1 MTFRVLLC
9 LGLLV
14 PLSADAAE
22 TVLPVGSGPPPVE
35 VPWFPSRLH
44 AVVWRNWELV
54 PTERLATALDATPQ
68 QIEQVATSMG
78 LPENRPFPDR
88 YKPHIYKTILRRN
101 WHLLPYEQLLTL
113 VDMSADEL
121 ATLLH
126 EDDFLFIKF
135 GSSKPQCEP
144 VRYEPPEPEA
154 TERAA
159 KIRDLVRKHFGEALR
174 DPGTPCFAFIEELSK
189 TKISPSPRPPLSSSQ
204 SSLRYLYSYIT
215 AFGDPLLDTTLDPYP
230 DGLLARLS
238 ASGVNGVWMHVV
250 LRQLAPGGPDFP
262 EWGADHEKRLANLR
276 KIVDRAAQHKIK
288 IYLYVNEPRAMP
300 HDFFQTRPELAGVRA
315 GELTAVCTS
324 DERTRNWLRNSLSH
338 VFREV
343 PGLGGVF
350 TITASENLTNCAS
363 HHHREQCPRCRN
375 RTDAE
380 IIAEVNAV
388 VEQGVHA
395 AAPHAKVIAWD
406 WGWNRHGDAADHIAL
421 LPDNIALQS
430 VSEWA
435 LPIERGGVASTVGEY
450 SLSAVGPGPRAT
462 RHWALAKER
471 GLEAIAKVQVNN
483 TWELSSVPF
492 LPVLDLVARHAHNLA
507 SADVDGLM
515 LSWSLGGSP
524 SPNLDVACR
533 LIADKTLEPA
543 DVLSSVARER
553 YGDAAEPH
561 IGKAW
566 TAFSDAFQEFPYNG
580 AVVYVAPQQFGPAN
594 PLYATPTGRHA
605 TMIGFPYDDLD
616 RWRGPYP
623 RHIFVEQ
630 FVKVADG
637 WKTGLEHFEKALK
650 TADAA
655 HRPIVETDLA
665 LAKAA
670 HLHFASTANQSR
682 FVIARDAV
690 LANPGDAGSRATL
703 QSVVDDEIAAAE
715 SLYRLTKSDSRIG
728 FEASNGYYYVPLDLV
743 EKVLCCEYMRAEFA
757 KP

>member
-1 MTFRVLLC
+1 MKLLAVLC
-9 LGLLV
+9 LGLLF
-14 PLSADAAE
+14 PITIDAAE
-22 TVLPVGSGPPPVE
+22 IVLPTGTSPPPVE
-35 VPWFPSRLH
+35 FPWFPSRLH
-44 AVVWRNWELV
+44 SVVWRNWELV
-54 PTERLATALDATPQ
+54 PTVRLAAALNATPQ
-68 QIEQVATSMG
+68 QIEQVAASMG
-78 LPENRPFPDR
+78 LPENRPVPDR
-88 YKPHIYKTILRRN
+88 YRPHIYKTILRRN

-113 VDMSADEL
+113 VDMSPEEL

-126 EDDFLFIKF
+126 EDDFLYIKF
-135 GSSKPQCEP
+135 GSNKPKCDP
-144 VRYEPPEPEA
+144 VRYEPPDA
-154 TERAA
+154 ASAERAA
-159 KIRDLVRKHFGEALR
+159 EIRSLVETHFGESLR
-174 DPGTPCFAFIEELSK
+174 EPGVARFAFIEELSE
-189 TKISPSPRPPLSSSQ
+189 THVPPSSPSPHSETD
-204 SSLRYLYSYIT
+204 SLRYLYSYVA
-215 AFGDPLLDTTLDPYP
+215 AFGDPLLDTSLDPYP
-230 DGLLARLS
+230 DGLLERLA

-262 EWGADHEKRLANLR
+262 EWGADHETRLANLR
-276 KIVDRAAQHKIK
+276 KIVDRAAEHGIK
-288 IYLYVNEPRAMP
+288 IYLYINEPRAMP
-300 HDFFQTRPELAGVRA
+300 HEFFTSRPELAGVRE
-315 GELTAVCTS
+315 GELTTVCTS
-324 DERTRNWLRNSLSH
+324 DERTRNWLRNSLTH

-363 HHHREQCPRCRN
+363 HNRRDQCPRCRE

-380 IIAEVNAV
+380 IIAEVNAT

-395 AAPHAKVIAWD
+395 AAPEAKVIAWD
-406 WGWNRHGDAADHIAL
+406 WGWNRHGDAAEHISL
-421 LPDNIALQS
+421 LPDRVALQS

-435 LPIERGGVASTVGEY
+435 LPIERGGIVSTVGEY
-450 SLSAVGPGPRAT
+450 SISAVGPGPRAT

-533 LIADKTLEPA
+533 LIADKSLEPA
-543 DVLSSVARER
+543 EVLSAVARER

-561 IGKAW
+561 IRKAW
-566 TAFSDAFQEFPYNG
+566 TSFSDAFQEFPYNG
-580 AVVYVAPQQFGPAN
+580 GVVYVAPQQFGPAN
-594 PLYATPTGRHA
+594 PLYGTPTGRRA

-623 RHIFVEQ
+623 RDVFTRQ
-630 FVKVADG
+630 FAKVAEG
-637 WKTGLEHFEKALK
+637 WKLGLAHFEAALEA
-650 TADAA
+650 ADDA
-655 HRPIVETDLA
+655 HRSMIETDLA

-670 HLHFASTANQSR
+670 QLHFASTANQSR

-690 LANPGDAGSRATL
+690 LANPSDKPSRDEL
-703 QSVVDDEIAAAE
+703 QSAIDDEIAAAE
-715 SLYRLTKSDSRIG
+715 SLYRLTRSDSRIG

-743 EKVLCCEYMRAEFA
+743 EKVVCCEFLRGEFSN
-757 KP
+757 P